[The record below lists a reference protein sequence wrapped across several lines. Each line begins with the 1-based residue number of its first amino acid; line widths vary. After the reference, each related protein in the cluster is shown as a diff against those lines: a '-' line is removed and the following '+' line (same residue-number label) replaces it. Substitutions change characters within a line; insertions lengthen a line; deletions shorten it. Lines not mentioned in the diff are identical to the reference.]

1 MRRWLFAGS
10 FLWLIPVLAV
20 GARGLGLTPVPAGVA
35 GVIGAALLAWSAAG
49 RIAAR
54 IDTAERLPR
63 VYYAALAIAAIIAIG
78 RIASVSVYM
87 ADVRYIEYSV
97 DPDDDFR
104 RIHSCASAYAESA
117 RLVAQG
123 EPDIYHRDHYRPG
136 GKERAIGP
144 LRVDPFHYPPP
155 FLLLPQAVRQ
165 VAPHFWDFRRVWFA
179 LQALVLGAS
188 VIGIAAWIGSRAGAI
203 AMLGGAVLLALPHG
217 VATFQQGNFQITAV
231 PLAVVAFVLL
241 MIGRFAFGGALLAW
255 AALAK
260 IFPGILVIP
269 LITGRRWRPVAWV
282 AAMGA
287 LLLVLSLFTQG
298 ATVFRAFVHTSLP
311 EISSGAAFP
320 QTESP
325 LYSRVNWSAYG
336 QTVRARQ
343 LGASWFTQRRGLL
356 AAEFYGL
363 AVVILAVWA
372 GWRARL
378 DLATVD
384 GRLRL
389 AMLAVAI
396 VSLASLRSP
405 FVGAL
410 YGLIATLWLM
420 ALLAARSSRRIPHW
434 IAGIVI
440 LGLITLLIPAPG
452 QPASTTWLIVSGLLV
467 FVCMALNAWAVVL
480 AAGRSVRTAE
490 PEVRATM
497 RAFQT

>member
-1 MRRWLFAGS
+1 MRRWLSAGL
-10 FLWLIPVLAV
+10 FLWLVPVLAV
-20 GARGLGLTPVPAGVA
+20 GARGLGVAPVAASVA
-35 GVIGAALLAWSAAG
+35 GVIAAGLLAWFAAG
-49 RIAAR
+49 AIASR
-54 IDTAERLPR
+54 MDTPDRLPR
-63 VYYAALAIAAIIAIG
+63 IYYAALAVAAIVAIA

-97 DPDDDFR
+97 QPDDDFR
-104 RIHSCASAYAESA
+104 RVHSCASAYSESA
-117 RLVAQG
+117 RLLAQG

-136 GKERAIGP
+136 GKERVIGP

-155 FLLLPQAVRQ
+155 FLLLPQAVRL
-165 VAPHFWDFRRVWFA
+165 VAPDFWDFRRVWFA
-179 LQALVLGAS
+179 LQALVLAGS
-188 VIGIAAWIGSRAGAI
+188 VIGIAAWIGGRTGTI
-203 AMLGGAVLLALPHG
+203 AMLGGVVLLALPHG

-241 MIGRFAFGGALLAW
+241 MVGRFAIGGGLLAW

-260 IFPGILVIP
+260 IFPGILVVP
-269 LITGRRWRPVAWV
+269 LIAGKHWKPTAWV
-282 AAMGA
+282 ATMGA
-287 LLLVLSLFTQG
+287 LLLVVSLLTQG
-298 ATVFRAFVHTSLP
+298 RGVFTAFIHTSLP

-325 LYSRVNWSAYG
+325 VHSRVNWSAYG

-343 LGASWFTQRRGLL
+343 LGASWVTQRRGLM
-356 AAEFYGL
+356 AAELYGL
-363 AVVILAVWA
+363 AVLVLAAWA

-378 DLATVD
+378 DLSTVD
-384 GRLRL
+384 GRLHL

-420 ALLAARSSRRIPHW
+420 GLLGARSSRRATHW

-440 LGLITLLIPAPG
+440 LAVITVLIPTPAH
-452 QPASTTWLIVSGLLV
+452 PASATWLIVSGVLV
-467 FVCMALNAWAVVL
+467 FVCMGLNAWAVVL
-480 AAGRSVRTAE
+480 AVRQPAGTSSAS
-490 PEVRATM
+490 VRATM